1 MFITVLLFFIIIP
14 VSVSKLWYHAA
25 ISQLYQILLSLNILH
40 IMNSGKSVQIL
51 VEIAVQEG
59 RSGVMKL

>member
-1 MFITVLLFFIIIP
+1 MFITVLLSFIIIP

>member
-1 MFITVLLFFIIIP
+1 MYMFITVLLFFIIIP

-25 ISQLYQILLSLNILH
+25 ISQPYQILLSLNILH

-51 VEIAVQEG
+51 DKLRYEKEG
-59 RSGVMKL
+59 QGS